1 MKKPLKYLQVS
12 DDVVQILLAV
22 LLLVSAIVILGF
34 ASYHFVENV
43 VTDQFKAVIEL
54 IHELLLI
61 MILLELMSTVLTYLK
76 EHIIPLAPFII
87 IGIISSL
94 RKLLTIGAEMTL
106 SNFSENVSDKIFQR
120 YLSELGIHTA
130 IVLVLVIALWF
141 VMRYRVLSTQTPTS
155 QQRKNFKRTQNK
167 PAQQR
172 K

>member
-106 SNFSENVSDKIFQR
+106 SNFSENESDKIFQR
-120 YLSELGIHTA
+120 Y
-130 IVLVLVIALWF
+130 
-141 VMRYRVLSTQTPTS
+141 
-155 QQRKNFKRTQNK
+155 
-167 PAQQR
+167 
-172 K
+172 